1 MNSKLAGLIS
11 TVALLGLSGCASMS
25 ADECAMSDWR
35 TIGYEDGSMGYT
47 ADRIGNHRKACA
59 KHGVAPD
66 FEAYQAGRRE
76 GLRQY
81 CQPSRGFNV
90 GASGARYNGV
100 CPGDMEPDFVTA
112 FNSGH
117 KLYNR
122 RSSVKSATSQINAKN
137 AELDRNA
144 KRIRVVE
151 AGLISRETLA
161 EDRVLLLVDLK
172 ELSERSGK
180 LEAEIVELIEERAV
194 YEQQLAQYEAMIADT
209 NY

>member
-1 MNSKLAGLIS
+1 MNGKLAGLIS
-11 TVALLGLSGCASMS
+11 VAAAIGLSGCASMS

-47 ADRIGNHRKACA
+47 ADRLGNHRKACA

-81 CQPSRGFNV
+81 CQPSRGFSV
-90 GASGARYNGV
+90 GSGGGRYNGV
-100 CPGDMEPDFVTA
+100 CPSDMEPEFVDA
-112 FNSGH
+112 FNRGH
-117 KLYNR
+117 KLYNLR
-122 RSSVKSATSQINAKN
+122 AQVNSANYQINAREK
-137 AELDRNA
+137 ELKKTKED
-144 KRIRVVE
+144 IRQIE
-151 AGLISRETLA
+151 ADLINSETTT

-172 ELSERSGK
+172 EAAERIGEI
-180 LEAEIVELIEERAV
+180 EAEIVELVEERAT